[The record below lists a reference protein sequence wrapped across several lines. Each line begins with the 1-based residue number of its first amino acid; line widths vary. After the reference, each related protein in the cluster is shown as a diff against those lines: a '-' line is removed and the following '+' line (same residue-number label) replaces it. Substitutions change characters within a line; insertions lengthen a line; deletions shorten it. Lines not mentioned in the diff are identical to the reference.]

1 MEGFDEEQ
9 LGQEHTKCFGKK
21 CFIMLCS
28 ILLGVLTLKISLK
41 YAQKQYYMI
50 SLLVI
55 TYTILPFVLS
65 FEHRKPEAKE
75 IVVLSVLCAIAVASR
90 ACFAWIPH
98 FKPMAAFIIITG
110 AAFGMESGFVCGV
123 MSAFVSNFLFA
134 QGSWTPWQ
142 MFAFGVAGM
151 LSGLIFYKR
160 KIRKNKVILSLY
172 GFVLIV
178 LVVGPILDT
187 YSVVTA
193 LSTFTWKTVLS
204 IYLSG
209 LPVNIIHG
217 SATMICLY
225 LVSSIMFDKLERLQ
239 KKYGILEG

>member
-1 MEGFDEEQ
+1 MEQFEKEQ
-9 LGQEHTKCFGKK
+9 FKKKHTKHFGKK
-21 CFIMLCS
+21 YLTMLCS
-28 ILLGVLTLKISLK
+28 ILLMVFTLEVSLK
-41 YAQKQYYMI
+41 YAQNRYYMI
-50 SLLVI
+50 SMLVI
-55 TYTILPFVLS
+55 AYTIIPFLLS
-65 FEHRKPEAKE
+65 FEQRKPEAKE
-75 IVVLSVLCAIAVASR
+75 VVVLAVLCGIAVASR

-151 LSGLIFYKR
+151 LSGLIFYKK
-160 KIRKNKVILSLY
+160 KIRKNKVVLSLY

-193 LSTFTWKTVLS
+193 LATFTWKTVLG
-204 IYLSG
+204 IYFSG

-225 LVSSIMFDKLERLQ
+225 LVSQFMFEKLERLQ
-239 KKYGILEG
+239 KKYGIMEG